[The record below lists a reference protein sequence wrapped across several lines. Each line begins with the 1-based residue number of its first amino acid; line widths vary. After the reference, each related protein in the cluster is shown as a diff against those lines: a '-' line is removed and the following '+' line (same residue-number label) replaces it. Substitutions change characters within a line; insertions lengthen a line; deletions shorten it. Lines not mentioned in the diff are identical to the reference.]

1 MQLSNRFDVPLPVE
15 AAWPLLLDVP
25 RMARCM
31 PGAALTETV
40 DERTYRGTVTVKLGP
55 VRLDFAGEARIDELD
70 VAARQAKVSARGN
83 DTKGRGNAVAT
94 VTFRLAPE
102 GEGTRVDI
110 ETDLQL
116 VGTVAQYGRGAGLIK
131 QIANQLVGEFAANLR
146 RELAAPPPAE
156 PMPAEPTPARVG
168 EAPAAAGSE
177 RAPPPARPSGPPREA
192 KPVAG
197 FGLLFRTLG
206 AMVTGWFA
214 RLFGRRPE

>member
-146 RELAAPPPAE
+146 QELAAS
-156 PMPAEPTPARVG
+156 PMPAEP
-168 EAPAAAGSE
+168 APASAGGAAAASE
-177 RAPPPARPSGPPREA
+177 PEAAPPPARPSEPRREA
-192 KPVAG
+192 TPVAG
-197 FGLLFRTLG
+197 FGLLFRALG
-206 AMVTGWFA
+206 AMMAGWLA